1 MTTKPAPATEII
13 YPETDGMPL
22 PDGYYQDPLFRE
34 IVTTV
39 EMHFK
44 DRPDVTVSGNTFVYY
59 RQGDPRRFVAP
70 DCYVALGISKESI
83 QRFNTYRTWEVGQP
97 PDFALEIGSPSTAD
111 HDLTDKR
118 DLYAR
123 IGIGEYWRF
132 DATGGDFYHEPLVG
146 EYLADGQYHRF
157 PLNHEPNGLIWAY
170 SPALNLNLCWENGR
184 LRFHNP
190 ATNEWLLSYQEQHAA
205 RQAAQAHAREVEAH
219 AREAEAHARQAEAH
233 ATAVE
238 ARATAVEAHAREA
251 EAQTTAAQ
259 QAQANAEARANQA
272 EAQANAAR
280 QAQANAEARAR
291 QLEAEL
297 RQLRNQSP

>member
-1 MTTKPAPATEII
+1 MTTKPAPQTEII

-22 PDGYYQDPLFRE
+22 PDGHYQDPLFRE

-39 EMHFK
+39 EMHFQN
-44 DRPDVTVSGNTFVYY
+44 RPDVTVSGNTFVYY
-59 RQGDPRRFVAP
+59 QQGNPRRFVAP

-83 QRFNTYRTWEVGQP
+83 QRFNTYRTWEVGKP

-146 EYLADGQYHRF
+146 EYLAEGQYHRF

-170 SPALNLNLCWENGR
+170 SPTLNLNLCWENGR

-190 ATNEWLLSYQEQHAA
+190 TTGEWLLSYQEQHAA
-205 RQAAQAHAREVEAH
+205 RQAAQAHAQEAQAHAREVETH
-219 AREAEAHARQAEAH
+219 AREAEAHAR
-233 ATAVE
+233 
-238 ARATAVEAHAREA
+238 
-251 EAQTTAAQ
+251 AAQ
-259 QAQANAEARANQA
+259 QAQANAEARANEA

-297 RQLRNQSP
+297 RQLRSQSP